1 MDIADTEALLAG
13 IETALTSI
21 LSNFDPATPLDMHDG
36 VLLTL
41 ENVLQRVIV
50 LQPLLCVEVSGF
62 NQIVENIK
70 VIVQELT
77 AMEDEMQR
85 DIRRSVGRPAIRI
98 TELELRNLLELHFS
112 QAEIAKLFGCCA

>member
-1 MDIADTEALLAG
+1 MR
-13 IETALTSI
+13 
-21 LSNFDPATPLDMHDG
+21 DG

-41 ENVLQRVIV
+41 ENVLQRVIVFQQVIV

-85 DIRRSVGRPAIRI
+85 EIRRIVGRPAIHI
-98 TELELRNLLELHFS
+98 TELKLQNLLELHFS
-112 QAEIAKLFGCCA
+112 QAEIVKLFGCCARTIWR

>member
-1 MDIADTEALLAG
+1 M
-13 IETALTSI
+13 
-21 LSNFDPATPLDMHDG
+21 
-36 VLLTL
+36 
-41 ENVLQRVIV
+41 IV

-98 TELELRNLLELHFS
+98 TELEL
-112 QAEIAKLFGCCA
+112 

>member
-41 ENVLQRVIV
+41 ENV
-50 LQPLLCVEVSGF
+50 
-62 NQIVENIK
+62 
-70 VIVQELT
+70 
-77 AMEDEMQR
+77 
-85 DIRRSVGRPAIRI
+85 
-98 TELELRNLLELHFS
+98 
-112 QAEIAKLFGCCA
+112 